1 MKIADTPSVVSD
13 IWPLPW
19 WGGLMPA
26 KDRECSI
33 LVKMSRENRD
43 RLVQEAAQLGITRQA
58 LAERRLLGI
67 TVEAIPPGRAPR
79 AQTEE
84 LPLTG

>member
-1 MKIADTPSVVSD
+1 MKIADTSRVVSD

-33 LVKMSRENRD
+33 LVKMSREK
-43 RLVQEAAQLGITRQA
+43 EAAQLGITRQA